1 MTEQRD
7 NQFTNFAQD
16 RVGSLPAPTA
26 EGVDGASKTIQVRI
40 VGPRDPN
47 TGELYPFAEPFHNTV
62 RLIPL
67 EPNQG

>member
-26 EGVDGASKTIQVRI
+26 EGVDGAGKTIQVRI